1 MVRVIRDRQESDMGQ
16 IVRGHAQLS
25 HSIEVVPAA
34 QAGSLKLRQF
44 ALTISPFACFTHFV
58 RITSVDR

>member
-1 MVRVIRDRQESDMGQ
+1 MGQ

-44 ALTISPFACFTHFV
+44 DLTISPFACFTHLV